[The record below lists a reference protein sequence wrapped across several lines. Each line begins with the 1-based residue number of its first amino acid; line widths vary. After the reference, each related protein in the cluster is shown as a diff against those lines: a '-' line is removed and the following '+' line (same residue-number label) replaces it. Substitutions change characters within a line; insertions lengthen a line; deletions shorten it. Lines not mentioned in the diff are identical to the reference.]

1 MNTSFITLIHI
12 VRVFRKLLW
21 KKAVHSSSIF
31 PKIIKFFGKT
41 RQLSNVCRI
50 VFYVCNVWFSAD
62 ISSSR
67 METGKFVKHI
77 WSMCPFYIPSE
88 NTRKPKV
95 FSCFERVWNGNIGQ
109 KLIKGI
115 WRELFPSDCSKSSRN
130 SFLVKHLSMADS
142 DKCWCNSNNKTWK
155 CLYFF

>member
-31 PKIIKFFGKT
+31 PKIVKIFGKT

-67 METGKFVKHI
+67 METCNISGLCAHF
-77 WSMCPFYIPSE
+77 IPSE

-95 FSCFERVWNGNIGQ
+95 FSCFQRVWNGNIVQ

-115 WRELFPSDCSKSSRN
+115 WRELFPMIVAKVLGTA
-130 SFLVKHLSMADS
+130 F
-142 DKCWCNSNNKTWK
+142 W
-155 CLYFF
+155 

>member
-31 PKIIKFFGKT
+31 PKIVKIFGKT

-50 VFYVCNVWFSAD
+50 VFYVCNVWVSAD

-67 METGKFVKHI
+67 METCNFVKHF
-77 WSMCPFYIPSE
+77 WSMCPFYTLVKTPE
-88 NTRKPKV
+88 NQRFSRV
-95 FSCFERVWNGNIGQ
+95 FSEYET
-109 KLIKGI
+109 GI
-115 WRELFPSDCSKSSRN
+115 
-130 SFLVKHLSMADS
+130 LVKNWLKGFEESCFPVIVA
-142 DKCWCNSNNKTWK
+142 KVLGTAFW
-155 CLYFF
+155 